1 MLWNEIIYLGNLTE
15 TVVYGEVVP
24 LYTYKMVYADKQS
37 VRQNEHYEAKQFGLK
52 PELMFVIRSSQ
63 FNNEERIKYNLKE
76 YEILRTYDKGETI
89 ELVCGALNNG

>member
-1 MLWNEIIYLGNLTE
+1 MLWNEVIELGNLSQ
-15 TVVYGEVVP
+15 TVVSGEVVNS
-24 LYTYKMVYADKQS
+24 YTYRKVFADKQS
-37 VRQNEHYEAKQFGLK
+37 VRQNEYYEAKQIGLK
-52 PELMFVIRSSQ
+52 PELMFVIRSSE

>member
-1 MLWNEIIYLGNLTE
+1 MLWNEVIYLGNLTE

-24 LYTYKMVYADKQS
+24 LYTYKMVFADKQS
-37 VRQNEHYEAKQFGLK
+37 VRQNEYYEAKQIGLK
-52 PELMFVIRSSQ
+52 PELMFVVRSSE
-63 FNNEERIKYNLKE
+63 FSNEERIKYNLKE

>member
-1 MLWNEIIYLGNLTE
+1 MLWNEVIYLGNLTE

-24 LYTYKMVYADKQS
+24 LYTYKMVFADKQS
-37 VRQNEHYEAKQFGLK
+37 VRQNEHYEAKQIGLK
-52 PELMFVIRSSQ
+52 PELMFVVRSSE
-63 FNNEERIKYNLKE
+63 FSNEERIKYNLKE